1 MYLSS
6 LISELNFYKDL
17 KMLSKEFYIK
27 IKEIYNKYKDYY
39 NRPSSCFA
47 SDLKFKDC
55 IVDLLLKDKNYIS
68 LNRTYLESV
77 KKLLN
82 FTSTNVTKE
91 QSILSV
97 RLIKKIYSIS
107 ITTTLLINLSRIDI
121 AFSTA
126 KQGQKTIPQ
135 YSLSLYNK
143 NLTVSRGVKPY
154 I

>member
-55 IVDLLLKDKNYIS
+55 IVDLLLKDKNGIF

-82 FTSTNVTKE
+82 FTGTNLSTCCEKTIKIGQIYGFTPLETVKFLLYSDKLYCGIVFCPCFAVENAI
-91 QSILSV
+91 SILD
-97 RLIKKIYSIS
+97 K
-107 ITTTLLINLSRIDI
+107 LINQAVVMEIE
-121 AFSTA
+121 
-126 KQGQKTIPQ
+126 
-135 YSLSLYNK
+135 
-143 NLTVSRGVKPY
+143 
-154 I
+154 

>member
-82 FTSTNVTKE
+82 FT
-91 QSILSV
+91 I
-97 RLIKKIYSIS
+97 
-107 ITTTLLINLSRIDI
+107 INK
-121 AFSTA
+121 F
-126 KQGQKTIPQ
+126 
-135 YSLSLYNK
+135 
-143 NLTVSRGVKPY
+143 RGCLKF
-154 I
+154 